1 MNVLV
6 LAAHGLNCRWLGP
19 YGNEWVA
26 TPAADA
32 LACEAIVFDQHFADE
47 PTAAGFRNALPT
59 GVIQA
64 LRDASVT
71 AAFLDDRKAGPA
83 DDRPW
88 DRTYQTN
95 PTAHPTPAA
104 ALRAAL
110 SSALDALA
118 GRSPWLLWVE
128 TDRLVPEWD
137 FELETYQQYAADT
150 GRFEEGE
157 EDEDPGE
164 PIDQPTPG
172 DFDPDDRRLWHRLHN
187 SFAAAV
193 TAFDAELG
201 SLAEMLRAR
210 DLAQSTAWVL
220 TAGYGWPLGEHG
232 LVGPAG
238 SRLHPEL
245 VHLPLLIRLPGNRQG
260 MRRVPAFTQIADL
273 GPTLLDLFG
282 VPARAALPGASLVPL
297 TAGTNTPWRED
308 ARSAR
313 GEERSLRT
321 ADWAYLPPTAA
332 GPARLYRRPDDLWEV
347 NDLAPRYPDE
357 CDRLAARLDGRPES
371 KEPTP

>member
-1 MNVLV
+1 MNALV

-19 YGNEWVA
+19 YGNEWVS
-26 TPAADA
+26 TPAADT
-32 LACEAIVFDQHFADE
+32 LACQAVLFDHHFADE
-47 PTAAGFRNALPT
+47 PTPAGFRNALP
-59 GVIQA
+59 VAALQA
-64 LRDASVT
+64 LREAGVA
-71 AAFLDDRKAGPA
+71 AAFLDDRKERP
-83 DDRPW
+83 DDGRPW
-88 DRTYQTN
+88 DRSFRTN
-95 PTAHPTPAA
+95 PAAHPTPGA

-110 SSALDALA
+110 SFALDALA

-150 GRFEEGE
+150 GMFEDDQE
-157 EDEDPGE
+157 EDPGE
-164 PIDQPTPG
+164 PIDRPAPG
-172 DFDPDDRRLWHRLHN
+172 PLDVGDRRLWHRLHN

-193 TAFDAELG
+193 TAFDAEVG
-201 SLAEMLRAR
+201 SLAETLRSR
-210 DLAQSTAWVL
+210 GLDQSTAWLL

-245 VHLPLLIRLPGNRQG
+245 VHLPLVIRLPDHRQG
-260 MRRVPAFTQIADL
+260 MRRVPAFTQAADL
-273 GPTLLDLFG
+273 APTLLDLFG
-282 VPARAALPGASLVPL
+282 VPAPSGLPGASLVPL
-297 TAGTNTPWRED
+297 TVGTAVPWRED
-308 ARSAR
+308 ARSGWA
-313 GEERSLRT
+313 EERSLRT
-321 ADWAYLPPTAA
+321 ADWAYLPPTPA

-357 CDRLAARLDGRPES
+357 CDRLAARLDGRPEPP